1 VEETIWGQLTSSICK
16 LSRRNDKNDDASI
29 CREKIFYVVEYIGTM
44 FAILLLASVAVMSLI
59 YFLMPPVGICH
70 CPDREVQPEIETEPD
85 NEIKFAETNAE
96 LSVKWED
103 TEAEVMGGETEV
115 EANVEIPL
123 DEWRPSE
130 SFQTV
135 GDINETTI

>member
-1 VEETIWGQLTSSICK
+1 
-16 LSRRNDKNDDASI
+16 
-29 CREKIFYVVEYIGTM
+29 
-44 FAILLLASVAVMSLI
+44 
-59 YFLMPPVGICH
+59 MPPVGICH

-123 DEWRPSE
+123 DGDFLNNEIHQEWRPSE